1 MEDSDQEPSA
11 GMTTASTASSVS
23 TIDQAV
29 VTQAD
34 FLERLEQV
42 RQLITGHLEKIQK
55 HFDSLQEEGSKA
67 VKINVTSLQFMV
79 SQAVGAENLNEKA
92 KEEIESSVK
101 QIYKSAQDRL
111 IFCRVQVEK
120 AYHDLLGSLQQQHV
134 TTTSPEGDLGRSGEQ
149 LLQRQEND
157 AMNCDTNNN
166 NTDNTDNSSVSSGST
181 NLTSGVS

>member
-34 FLERLEQV
+34 LLKRLIIDHQEKV
-42 RQLITGHLEKIQK
+42 RH
-55 HFDSLQEEGSKA
+55 HFDSL
-67 VKINVTSLQFMV
+67 
-79 SQAVGAENLNEKA
+79 
-92 KEEIESSVK
+92 ESSVK

-111 IFCRVQVEK
+111 IFCRVQVES
-120 AYHDLLGSLQQQHV
+120 AYEELLESLQQQHV
-134 TTTSPEGDLGRSGEQ
+134 TTTSPEGDLGQRGEQ
-149 LLQRQEND
+149 LLQRQENG
-157 AMNCDTNNN
+157 AMNCDTNSNN
-166 NTDNTDNSSVSSGST
+166 NADNSSVSSGFT

>member
-111 IFCRVQVEK
+111 IFCRVQVEN
-120 AYHDLLGSLQQQHV
+120 AYKDLLVSLQQQHV
-134 TTTSPEGDLGRSGEQ
+134 TTTSPVGDLGQRDEQ
-149 LLQRQEND
+149 LLQRQENG

-166 NTDNTDNSSVSSGST
+166 TNNTDNSSVSSGST

>member
-55 HFDSLQEEGSKA
+55 HFDLLEKEGTNA
-67 VKINVTSLQFMV
+67 VEFNVTSLQFMV
-79 SQAVGAENLNEKA
+79 SREVGAENLNEKA
-92 KEEIESSVK
+92 KGEIESSVK

-111 IFCRVQVEK
+111 IFCRVQVES
-120 AYHDLLGSLQQQHV
+120 AYEELLESLQQQHV
-134 TTTSPEGDLGRSGEQ
+134 TTTSPEGDLGQRGEQ
-149 LLQRQEND
+149 LLQRQENG
-157 AMNCDTNNN
+157 AMNCDTNSNN
-166 NTDNTDNSSVSSGST
+166 NADNSSVSSGST

>member
-55 HFDSLQEEGSKA
+55 HFDLLEKEGTNAAKVNA
-67 VKINVTSLQFMV
+67 AILKFKV
-79 SQAVGAENLNEKA
+79 SQAVGAENFTDAA

-111 IFCRVQVEK
+111 IFCRVQVES
-120 AYHDLLGSLQQQHV
+120 AYEELLESLQQQHV

-149 LLQRQEND
+149 LLQRQENG

-166 NTDNTDNSSVSSGST
+166 SNADNSSVSSGFT
-181 NLTSGVS
+181 NLTLGVS